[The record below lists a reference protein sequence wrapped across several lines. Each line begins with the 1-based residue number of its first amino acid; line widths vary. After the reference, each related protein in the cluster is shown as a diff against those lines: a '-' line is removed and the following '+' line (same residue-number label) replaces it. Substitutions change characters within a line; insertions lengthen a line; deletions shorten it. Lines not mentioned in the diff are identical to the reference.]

1 MLHTMPRKVTVMTT
15 VNQHSNFV
23 QTYILAAPA
32 EIAQYQQDIEAAL
45 NSIVQDRPAGFVFLA
60 SMRTS
65 FVSITTMADFIETR
79 GTHPA
84 FHGVEFTQL
93 PAGQMKLRKN
103 LALLADVEN
112 GQKSNI
118 GKNIKLICKYLQ
130 FYQMDEHGTARLDSF
145 VLFDLA
151 KD

>member
-1 MLHTMPRKVTVMTT
+1 MRPTMLRKVLAMTT
-15 VNQHSNFV
+15 INQHSNFV
-23 QTYILAAPA
+23 QTYILASPA
-32 EIAQYQQDIEAAL
+32 ERIQYQRAIEEAL
-45 NSIVQDRPAGFVFLA
+45 NSIVQDRPASFVFLA

-65 FVSITTMADFIETR
+65 FVSITTMSDFIETR

-84 FHGVEFTQL
+84 FPGVSFIQL
-93 PAGQMKLRKN
+93 PVGQMKLRRN
-103 LALLADVEN
+103 LTLLAEVEN
-112 GQKSNI
+112 GRKGNI

-130 FYQMDEHGTARLDSF
+130 FYQIDESLTARLDSF

>member
-1 MLHTMPRKVTVMTT
+1 MTT
-15 VNQHSNFV
+15 INQHPDFI
-23 QTYILAAPA
+23 QTYILASPA
-32 EIAQYQQDIEAAL
+32 DRIQYQRDMEAAL
-45 NSIVQDRPAGFVFLA
+45 NSIVQDRPAGFIFLA

-65 FVSITTMADFIETR
+65 FVSITTMSDFIETR

-84 FHGVEFTQL
+84 FPGVDFIQL
-93 PAGQMKLRKN
+93 PVGQMKLRKN
-103 LALLADVEN
+103 LALLSDVEN

-118 GKNIKLICKYLQ
+118 GKNIRLICKYLQ
-130 FYQMDEHGTARLDSF
+130 FYQIDESLTARLDSF

>member
-1 MLHTMPRKVTVMTT
+1 MITI
-15 VNQHSNFV
+15 NQHSDFV
-23 QTYILAAPA
+23 QTYILASPA
-32 EIAQYQQDIEAAL
+32 ERIQYRRDTEESL
-45 NSIVQDRPAGFVFLA
+45 NSIVQDKPVGVVFLA

-84 FHGVEFTQL
+84 FPGVNFTQL
-93 PAGQMKLRKN
+93 PVGQMKLRKN
-103 LALLADVEN
+103 LALLADVEK
-112 GQKSNI
+112 GRKGNI

-130 FYQMDEHGTARLDSF
+130 FYQIDEHDTARLDSF

>member
-1 MLHTMPRKVTVMTT
+1 MTT
-15 VNQHSNFV
+15 INQHSDFV
-23 QTYILAAPA
+23 QTYILASPA
-32 EIAQYQQDIEAAL
+32 ERIQYRRDMEAAL
-45 NSIVQDRPAGFVFLA
+45 NSIVQDRPAGFIFLA

-65 FVSITTMADFIETR
+65 FISITTMSDFMETR

-84 FHGVEFTQL
+84 FPGVEFLQL
-93 PAGQMKLRKN
+93 PVGRMKLRDN
-103 LALLADVEN
+103 LALLSEVEK
-112 GQKSNI
+112 GRKGNI

-130 FYQMDEHGTARLDSF
+130 FYQMDEHDTARLDSF